1 VHEQVLDVVPSESLA
16 VLVIWEPV
24 LRSDDER
31 ASRRATT
38 LFDDARVT
46 HYWAP
51 TLALGELFQPLIGL
65 QTEPAWD
72 VYLLYPHGTV
82 WSEVAPPVPHSFMH
96 QLGGRLPDEHR
107 LDGSEL
113 KRRLRGLLAE

>member
-1 VHEQVLDVVPSESLA
+1 MHEQVLNVVSSESLA
-16 VLVIWEPV
+16 VFVIWEPV

-38 LFDDARVT
+38 FFDDARVT
-46 HYWAP
+46 HFWVP
-51 TLALGELFQPLIGL
+51 TLALGEQFQPLIGL

-72 VYLLYPHGTV
+72 VYLLFPRGVV
-82 WSEVAPPVPHSFMH
+82 WSEGAPPVPRSFMH
-96 QLGGRLPDEHR
+96 QLGGRLPDGDR

-113 KRRLRGLLAE
+113 ARRLRGLMAE